1 MHATHTDP
9 RRILIAAMAALV
21 LALVAATLLS
31 TLGDLNL
38 SIGNDQ
44 PINAQPAASTAE
56 AATPAWVENP
66 VASPLVE
73 LRTPTH

>member
-21 LALVAATLLS
+21 LALIAATLLS
-31 TLGDLNL
+31 GLGSLNL
-38 SIGNDQ
+38 STGSDQ
-44 PINAQPAASTAE
+44 PISAQPSAPTAG
-56 AATPAWVENP
+56 ATTPAWVANP
-66 VASPLVE
+66 VASPLAE

>member
-1 MHATHTDP
+1 MHATQTDP
-9 RRILIAAMAALV
+9 RRILIAAMTALV
-21 LALVAATLLS
+21 LALAAATLLS

-38 SIGNDQ
+38 SIGSDQ
-44 PINAQPAASTAE
+44 PVNAQPASTAG

-73 LRTPTH
+73 LRGPTH

>member
-31 TLGDLNL
+31 ALGDLNL
-38 SIGNDQ
+38 STGSDQ
-44 PINAQPAASTAE
+44 SISVQPSASTSAAS
-56 AATPAWVENP
+56 PAWVTNP
-66 VASPLVE
+66 VASPLTE
-73 LRTPTH
+73 FRTPTP